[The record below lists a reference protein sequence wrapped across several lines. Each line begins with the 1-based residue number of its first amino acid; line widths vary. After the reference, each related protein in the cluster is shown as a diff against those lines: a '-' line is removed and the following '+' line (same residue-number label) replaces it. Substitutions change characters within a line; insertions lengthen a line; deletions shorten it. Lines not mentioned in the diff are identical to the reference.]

1 MSGGGCL
8 QGLVV
13 RRKPARRCPHLS
25 CGVLVLVWQEGQ
37 GTKGQGGP
45 ALYQERRPDFCG
57 EHRPAHSPDGCSED
71 ADASS
76 SACHHLGHEVWMAFL
91 LFDNLL
97 ERDPYVREPRDL
109 KCVYPA
115 VLCKILKSAY
125 GLSEAPRP
133 HTGEL
138 LRKCGFDEIL
148 WAPVTLIK
156 RRSGKVVAILCLH
169 VDDGFLGGQK
179 GREME
184 EAKKDIT
191 ALFSMKEWQARSYR
205 E

>member
-1 MSGGGCL
+1 M
-8 QGLVV
+8 
-13 RRKPARRCPHLS
+13 
-25 CGVLVLVWQEGQ
+25 
-37 GTKGQGGP
+37 
-45 ALYQERRPDFCG
+45 
-57 EHRPAHSPDGCSED
+57 
-71 ADASS
+71 
-76 SACHHLGHEVWMAFL
+76 
-91 LFDNLL
+91 
-97 ERDPYVREPRDL
+97 
-109 KCVYPA
+109 YPA

-125 GLSEAPRP
+125 GLSEVPRP

-191 ALFSMKEWQARSYR
+191 ALFSMKEWQVVDRKPGATGNEYLLTSVMASFIMT
-205 E
+205 